1 MQLLAGGTHKHKIQN
16 DNFSNGTF
24 VATFVKNHLGQKNLA
39 GEHTCTC

>member
-1 MQLLAGGTHKHKIQN
+1 MQFLADGTHKRKIQN
-16 DNFSNGTF
+16 GNFSNGTI